1 MAVRVIEMIG
11 PKSRHDAVVVARP
24 DSVLR
29 WAEMADGAT
38 VRYIT
43 ATLRLVIAETVVGV
57 QGRW

>member
-1 MAVRVIEMIG
+1 VSGQGDRDDRPEE
-11 PKSRHDAVVVARP
+11 PHDAVVVARP

-43 ATLRLVIAETVVGV
+43 ATVTLVITETAAGV